1 MSKPRSTKF
10 DVSRRTIVQG
20 GAALGAVA
28 AVAMSPRRVLAQAK
42 PIKIGVTCD
51 ASGAFADPG
60 QADQRGIILAIEEAN
75 AKGGVLGRKIEYA
88 IEDTESDASAAVRK
102 AQRLIEREQI
112 DFLVGALSSA
122 VAAPLSEL
130 GQRHGIVYCNTN
142 SSSDTVTNAKC
153 QRVNFAWDVN
163 VTMLTNA
170 MAELVA
176 KKLGTRWFFLT
187 HDYAFGKSATA
198 AGRELMKRVN
208 AQEVGELLIPQGTR
222 DFSSQLL
229 RIRSAKPD
237 VVMVNLAGVELTAI
251 REQAYEFGAERDAAW
266 VLTQQDFP
274 DLFAVGPKK
283 GFGYF
288 FTTWNHTVDAPGA
301 ADFTQ
306 RFSKRWSSAP
316 ISVPD
321 NVSCNGYIATREL
334 LRAVERA
341 GNSKTHDVVKQLEGH
356 VIKDNFNIHPSTIRE
371 WDHAVAQTIYL
382 ARTKREQDMKNKFD
396 MVDLVDSIAPEKTAP
411 PRADSKCSM
420 QSYADTPNRGA

>member
-1 MSKPRSTKF
+1 MSKPRNSKMGI
-10 DVSRRTIVQG
+10 SRRTVIQSG
-20 GAALGAVA
+20 LALGVSAGIA
-28 AVAMSPRRVLAQAK
+28 PRRALAQAK
-42 PIKIGVTCD
+42 PIKIGLTCD
-51 ASGAFADPG
+51 ATGAFADPG

-75 AKGGVLGRKIEYA
+75 AKGGVLGRKLEYA
-88 IEDTESDASAAVRK
+88 VEDTESDASAAVRK
-102 AQRLIEREQI
+102 AQRLIERNEI
-112 DFLVGALSSA
+112 DFMVGAMSSA

-130 GQRHGIVYCNTN
+130 GQRHGIIFCNTN

-170 MAELVA
+170 IAELVVT
-176 KKLGTRWFFLT
+176 KLGTRWFFLT

-198 AGRELMKRVN
+198 AGRELMKRVS

-237 VVMVNLAGVELTAI
+237 VVMVNLAGVELTAV

-274 DLFAVGPKK
+274 DLFAVGVKK

-288 FTTWNHTVDAPGA
+288 LTTWHHTVDAAGA
-301 ADFTQ
+301 AAFVD
-306 RFSKRWSSAP
+306 RFSKRWANAP

-341 GNSKTHDVVKQLEGH
+341 GSTKTHDVVRQLEGH
-356 VIKDNFNIHPSTIRE
+356 VIKDNFNAHPSTIRE
-371 WDHAVAQTIYL
+371 WDHAVTQTIYL
-382 ARTKREQDMKNKFD
+382 ARTKREEHMKNKFD
-396 MVDLVDSIAPEKTAP
+396 MVELIDSVAPEKIAP
-411 PRADSKCSM
+411 PREASKCSM
-420 QSYADTPNRGA
+420 QSYADTPNRGS

>member
-1 MSKPRSTKF
+1 MFKPRVPNLE
-10 DVSRRTIVQG
+10 VSRRSVVQG
-20 GAALGAVA
+20 GLALGA
-28 AVAMSPRRVLAQAK
+28 AVGIPSRRALTQAK
-42 PIKIGVTCD
+42 PIKIGLTCD
-51 ASGAFADPG
+51 ATGAFADPG

-75 AKGGVLGRKIEYA
+75 AKGGVLGRKIEYVV
-88 IEDTESDASAAVRK
+88 EDTESDASAAVRK
-102 AQRLIEREQI
+102 AQRLIERDEI
-112 DFLVGALSSA
+112 DFIIGAMSSA
-122 VAAPLSEL
+122 AAVPLSEL
-130 GQRHGIVYCNTN
+130 GQRHGIIFCNTN

-170 MAELVA
+170 MAELVV

-187 HDYAFGKSATA
+187 HDYAYGKSATA
-198 AGRELMKRVN
+198 AGRELMKRVD

-229 RIRSAKPD
+229 RIRRAKPD
-237 VVMVNLAGVELTAI
+237 VVMVNLAGVELTAV

-266 VLTQQDFP
+266 MLTQQDFP
-274 DLFAVGPKK
+274 DLFAIGPKK

-288 FTTWNHTVDAPGA
+288 LTTWHHTIEAPGVA
-301 ADFTQ
+301 EFTE
-306 RFSKRWSSAP
+306 RFSRRWANAP

-321 NVSCNGYIATREL
+321 NVSCNSYIATREL

-341 GNSKTHDVVKQLEGH
+341 GNTKTHDVVKQLEGH

-371 WDHAVAQTIYL
+371 WDHAVIQTIYL
-382 ARTKREQDMKNKFD
+382 ARTKREQEMKNKFD
-396 MVDLVDSIAPEKTAP
+396 MVELLDSVAPQKIAP
-411 PRADSKCSM
+411 PREVSKCNM